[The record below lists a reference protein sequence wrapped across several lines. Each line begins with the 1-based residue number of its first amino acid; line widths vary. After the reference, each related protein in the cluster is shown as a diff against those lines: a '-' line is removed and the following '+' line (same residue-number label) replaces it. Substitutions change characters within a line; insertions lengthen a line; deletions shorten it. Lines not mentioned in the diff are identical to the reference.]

1 MTCRVS
7 EAPRRLIR
15 FISWVTLTRFQQ
27 LVRSGRWGRSCLAC
41 GRPPRTASP
50 SAPVYA
56 RAWRDH
62 ASSRGHCHTPRS
74 RPGMASSCAKNSN
87 TFARG
92 RCLAR
97 LRTAVLIHPRH
108 LKDLPR
114 CPARSGSAR
123 KPTWINSPARQS
135 PHVRRIQTHWRV
147 KIRDPGLICRFLSLI
162 EPRLLP
168 PWSLGGDSPPRFGG
182 KDRPVAHVFHVEHP
196 Q

>member
-123 KPTWINSPARQS
+123 KPAY
-135 PHVRRIQTHWRV
+135 
-147 KIRDPGLICRFLSLI
+147 KLSRATI
-162 EPRLLP
+162 TAC
-168 PWSLGGDSPPRFGG
+168 WKDTGSL
-182 KDRPVAHVFHVEHP
+182 ET
-196 Q
+196 